1 MWAYKGFWLEF
12 TPESVLSS
20 TVKYHGYSKPR
31 HGRRVTRA
39 VQLWKNDG

>member
-20 TVKYHGYSKPR
+20 TVKYHGFRAR